1 MGTKC
6 LIRGLRAYIFTFRTE
21 LEPLETYVLSDY
33 LQFLQELDVCCVMS
47 HVAQFRDAISSILLQ
62 RTAAP
67 GFKDMT
73 SVDWQ
78 ASYALTEH
86 V

>member
-1 MGTKC
+1 MKNYHSSSMGTKC

-73 SVDWQ
+73 SVD
-78 ASYALTEH
+78 
-86 V
+86 